1 MLVIH
6 RDKGHAFNLERQVGT
21 VNGYAIWEYHR
32 SQSSTMWVPDHTPYR
47 HMAVKPGEPTQGQR
61 VTVAICK
68 LGAPESEW
76 KGFMSG
82 WAGYDG

>member
-32 SQSSTMWVPDHTPYR
+32 SQSSTMWVPVVVY
-47 HMAVKPGEPTQGQR
+47 
-61 VTVAICK
+61 
-68 LGAPESEW
+68 
-76 KGFMSG
+76 
-82 WAGYDG
+82 